1 MPPVERPQAFGPF
14 VCRDLSL
21 FLMPRILRFALPIA
35 ASAALIVGCGG
46 QDVPTNGVAKIG
58 DTVITKDQFNHWL
71 NAAAHGS
78 AAPGSTVA
86 LPDPPNFTKCVAN
99 LQKQPVPKG
108 AKKPTTAQ
116 LKTQC
121 KQQYDA
127 LKQQVMQFLVSAEW
141 IQQEAK
147 NQGVKVSNKEVQK
160 QFQDQK
166 KQSFQKESDYQKFL
180 KNSGM
185 TESDLLFRVK
195 LDVISND
202 VRTKVIKGKDKVTN
216 AQIASYY
223 NKNKQRFAQPER
235 RDLQVVLTKTKAKAE
250 AAKKQIESGQSW
262 AKVAKKYSIDEAS
275 KAQGGKLP
283 GVAKGQQEKAFDDAI
298 FSAKKGAIT
307 GPIKTQFGYY
317 VFDVSKVT
325 PASQQSLAQTKET
338 IRNLLKSQNQQKALN
353 AFVAKFRKDYK
364 GKTKCAKA
372 YVIPDCANAPKQKA
386 SSTAPASGGS
396 PQVQTTTPQ
405 STGTSSTSTETK

>member
-1 MPPVERPQAFGPF
+1 
-14 VCRDLSL
+14 
-21 FLMPRILRFALPIA
+21 MPRILRIALPIA
-35 ASAALIVGCGG
+35 ACAALIAGCGN
-46 QDVPTNGVAKIG
+46 DVPTNGVAKIG

-78 AAPGSTVA
+78 AAPGSNVTV
-86 LPDPPNFTKCVAN
+86 PDPPNFTKCVAN
-99 LQKQPVPKG
+99 QANQPVPKG

-141 IQQEAK
+141 IQQEADK
-147 NQGVKVSNKEVQK
+147 QGVKVSSKQVQK

-166 KQSFQKESDYQKFL
+166 KQSFQKEADYQKFL

-185 TESDLLFRVK
+185 TEQDLLFRVK

-202 VRTKVIKGKDKVTN
+202 VRTKVLKGKDKVTD

-235 RDLQVVLTKTKAKAE
+235 RDLEVVLTRTKAKADQAK
-250 AAKKQIESGQSW
+250 AALDGGQKW
-262 AKVAKKYSIDEAS
+262 ATVAKKYSIDEAS

-283 GVAKGQQEKAFDDAI
+283 GVAKGQQEKAFDQAI
-298 FSAKKGAIT
+298 FGAQKGKIV
-307 GPIKTQFGYY
+307 GPVKTQFGYY
-317 VFDVSKVT
+317 VFKVDKVT
-325 PASQQSLAQTKET
+325 PASQQTLAQTKET
-338 IRNLLKSQNQQKALN
+338 IRNLLKSQTQQKALN
-353 AFVAKFRKDYK
+353 DFVKQFRKDYK
-364 GKTKCAKA
+364 DKTKCAKT
-372 YVIPDCANAPKQKA
+372 YVIPDCANAPKQKT
-386 SSTAPASGGS
+386 STAPASGGA
-396 PQVQTTTPQ
+396 PQTQAPPQQPAPQTT
-405 STGTSSTSTETK
+405 GTTTTQK

>member
-1 MPPVERPQAFGPF
+1 
-14 VCRDLSL
+14 
-21 FLMPRILRFALPIA
+21 MPRFLRLALPIA
-35 ASAALIVGCGG
+35 ACAALIAGCGNS
-46 QDVPTNGVAKIG
+46 VPSNGVAKVG

-71 NAAAHGS
+71 SAAAHGS
-78 AAPGSTVA
+78 SAPGSAVVI
-86 LPDPPNFTKCVAN
+86 PDPPNFTKCVAN
-99 LQKQPVPKG
+99 QAKQPVAKG

-121 KQQYDA
+121 QQQYDA

-147 NQGVKVSNKEVQK
+147 KENVTVSNKEVLK

-166 KQSFQKESDYQKFL
+166 KQSFQKDADYQKFL

-185 TESDLLFRVK
+185 TEADLLFRVK
-195 LDVISND
+195 LDVISNA
-202 VRTKVIKGKDKVTN
+202 VRNKIIKGKDNVTQ

-235 RDLQVVLTKTKAKAE
+235 RDLEVVLTRDKAKAE
-250 AAKKQIESGQSW
+250 KAKAALDSGQSF
-262 AKVAKKYSIDEAS
+262 ASVAKKYSIDEAS

-298 FSAKKGAIT
+298 FGAQKGKIV

-317 VFDVSKVT
+317 VFKVDKIT
-325 PASQQSLAQTKET
+325 PASQQTLAQTKAT
-338 IRNLLKSQNQQKALN
+338 IANLLKSQNQQKALN
-353 AFVAKFRKDYK
+353 NFVTSFRKDYK
-364 GKTKCAKA
+364 SKTKCGKQ
-372 YVIPDCANAPKQKA
+372 YIIPDCANAPKTKTG
-386 SSTAPASGGS
+386 TAPA
-396 PQVQTTTPQ
+396 TTPQ
-405 STGTSSTSTETK
+405 TQAPAQQAPTTTQAPSTGTSTSGG

>member
-1 MPPVERPQAFGPF
+1 
-14 VCRDLSL
+14 
-21 FLMPRILRFALPIA
+21 MPRILRIALPIA
-35 ASAALIVGCGG
+35 ACAALIAGCGA
-46 QDVPTNGVAKIG
+46 DVPTNGVAKIG

-78 AAPGSTVA
+78 AAPGSNPTV
-86 LPDPPNFTKCVAN
+86 PDPPNFTKCIAN
-99 LQKQPVPKG
+99 QANQPVPKG
-108 AKKPTTAQ
+108 SKKPTQAQ

-121 KQQYDA
+121 QQQYDA

-147 NQGVKVSNKEVQK
+147 KQGVTVSTKEVQK

-166 KQSFQKESDYQKFL
+166 KQSFQKDSDYQKFL

-202 VRTKVIKGKDKVTN
+202 VRNKVIKGKDKVTD
-216 AQIASYY
+216 AQVASYY

-235 RDLQVVLTKTKAKAE
+235 RDLLVVLTRTKAKAD
-250 AAKKQIESGQSW
+250 AAKKALDSGQKW
-262 AKVAKKYSIDEAS
+262 ATVAKKYSIDEAS

-298 FSAKKGAIT
+298 FGAKKSVTT
-307 GPIKTQFGYY
+307 GPVKTQFGYY
-317 VFDVSKVT
+317 VFQVTKVT
-325 PASQQSLAQTKET
+325 AASQQSLAQTKET

-353 AFVAKFRKDYK
+353 DFVKQFRKDYK
-364 GKTKCAKA
+364 DKTKCAKT
-372 YVIPDCANAPKQKA
+372 YVIPDCSNAPKQKTT
-386 SSTAPASGGS
+386 STPASGQS
-396 PQVQTTTPQ
+396 PQQTPAPQQAPTTGTTT
-405 STGTSSTSTETK
+405 SGG

>member
-1 MPPVERPQAFGPF
+1 
-14 VCRDLSL
+14 
-21 FLMPRILRFALPIA
+21 MPRILRIALPIA
-35 ASAALIVGCGG
+35 ACAVLIAGCGS
-46 QDVPTNGVAKIG
+46 DVPTNGVAKIG

-78 AAPGSTVA
+78 AAPGSNVTV
-86 LPDPPNFTKCVAN
+86 PDPPNFAKCVAN
-99 LQKQPVPKG
+99 QAKQPVPKG

-127 LKQQVMQFLVSAEW
+127 LKQQVMQFLVSAAW
-141 IQQEAK
+141 IQAEADK
-147 NQGVKVSNKEVQK
+147 QGVQVSDKEVQK

-166 KQSFQKESDYQKFL
+166 KQSFQKDEDYKKFL
-180 KNSGM
+180 QSSGM
-185 TESDLLFRVK
+185 TEADLLFRVK

-202 VRTKVIKGKDKVTN
+202 VRNKIIKGKDKVTD

-235 RDLQVVLTKTKAKAE
+235 RDLNVVLTRTKAKAA
-250 AAKKQIESGQSW
+250 AAKQALDGGQSW
-262 AKVAKKYSIDEAS
+262 ASVAKKYSIDEAS

-283 GVAKGQQEKAFDDAI
+283 GVAKGQQEKSFDEAI
-298 FSAKKGAIT
+298 FSAKKGDIV
-307 GPIKTQFGYY
+307 GPVKTQFGYY
-317 VFDVSKVT
+317 VFDVTKTT

-353 AFVAKFRKDYK
+353 DFVKKFRTDYK
-364 GKTKCAKA
+364 DKTKCAKA
-372 YVIPDCANAPKQKA
+372 YVIPDCSNAPKTK
-386 SSTAPASGGS
+386 TTPTPASGQA
-396 PQVQTTTPQ
+396 PQQQAPTQTPTPQQAPTTGTTT
-405 STGTSSTSTETK
+405 SGG

>member
-1 MPPVERPQAFGPF
+1 
-14 VCRDLSL
+14 
-21 FLMPRILRFALPIA
+21 MPRTLRLALPIA
-35 ASAALIVGCGG
+35 ACAALLAGCGA
-46 QDVPTNGVAKIG
+46 DVPTNGVAKIG

-78 AAPGSTVA
+78 AAPGSNITV
-86 LPDPPNFTKCVAN
+86 PDPPNFAKCVAN
-99 LQKQPVPKG
+99 QAKQPVPKG

-127 LKQQVMQFLVSAEW
+127 LKQQVMQFLVSATW
-141 IQQEAK
+141 IQQEADK
-147 NQGVKVSNKEVQK
+147 QGVKVSDKEVQK

-166 KQSFQKESDYQKFL
+166 KQSFQKEDDYQKFL

-185 TESDLLFRVK
+185 TEADLLFRVK

-202 VRTKVIKGKDKVTN
+202 VRNKIIKGKDKVSD

-223 NKNKQRFAQPER
+223 NKNKVRFAQPER
-235 RDLQVVLTKTKAKAE
+235 RDLLVVLTRTKGKADAAKAALDGGQKW
-250 AAKKQIESGQSW
+250 AA
-262 AKVAKKYSIDEAS
+262 VAKKYSIDEAS

-298 FSAKKGAIT
+298 FGAKKGATT

-317 VFDVSKVT
+317 VFQVTKVT
-325 PASQQSLAQTKET
+325 AASQQTLDQTKET

-353 AFVAKFRKDYK
+353 DFVKKFRTDYK
-364 GKTKCAKA
+364 KKTKCSKA
-372 YVIPDCANAPKQKA
+372 YLIPDCSNSPKAKTPA
-386 SSTAPASGGS
+386 TPASGQA
-396 PQVQTTTPQ
+396 PQQTPQQAPQPTPQPTSTTP
-405 STGTSSTSTETK
+405 SGG

>member
-1 MPPVERPQAFGPF
+1 
-14 VCRDLSL
+14 
-21 FLMPRILRFALPIA
+21 MPRILRIALPIA
-35 ASAALIVGCGG
+35 ACAALIAGCGG
-46 QDVPTNGVAKIG
+46 DVPTNGVAKIG

-71 NAAAHGS
+71 NAAAKGS
-78 AAPGSTVA
+78 AAPGSNVTV
-86 LPDPPNFTKCVAN
+86 PDPPNFAKCVAN
-99 LQKQPVPKG
+99 QAKQPVPKG

-141 IQQEAK
+141 IQQEADK
-147 NQGVKVSNKEVQK
+147 QDVKVSEKEVQK

-166 KQSFQKESDYQKFL
+166 KQSFQKEADYQKFL

-185 TESDLLFRVK
+185 TEADLLFRVK

-202 VRTKVIKGKDKVTN
+202 VRNKIIKGKDKVTD

-235 RDLQVVLTKTKAKAE
+235 RDLLVVLTRTKAKAD
-250 AAKKQIESGQSW
+250 AAKKELDGGASW
-262 AKVAKKYSIDEAS
+262 KSVAKKYSIDEAS

-298 FSAKKGAIT
+298 FGAKKGALT
-307 GPIKTQFGYY
+307 GPVKTQFGYY
-317 VFDVSKVT
+317 VFEVTKVT

-338 IRNLLKSQNQQKALN
+338 IKNLLKSQNQQKALN
-353 AFVAKFRKDYK
+353 SFVKQFRKDYK

-372 YVIPDCANAPKQKA
+372 YLIPDCENGPKQK
-386 SSTAPASGGS
+386 TTPTPASGQA
-396 PQVQTTTPQ
+396 PQTTQQAP
-405 STGTSSTSTETK
+405 STGTTTTQK

>member
-1 MPPVERPQAFGPF
+1 
-14 VCRDLSL
+14 
-21 FLMPRILRFALPIA
+21 MPRILRIALPIA
-35 ASAALIVGCGG
+35 ACAALIAGCGS
-46 QDVPTNGVAKIG
+46 DVPTNGVAKIG

-78 AAPGSTVA
+78 AAPGSNVTV
-86 LPDPPNFTKCVAN
+86 PDPPNYAKCVAN
-99 LQKQPVPKG
+99 QAKQPVPKG

-127 LKQQVMQFLVSAEW
+127 LKQQVMQFLVSAAW
-141 IQQEAK
+141 IQAEADK
-147 NQGVKVSNKEVQK
+147 QGVQVSDKEVQK

-166 KQSFQKESDYQKFL
+166 KQSFQKDEDYKKFL
-180 KNSGM
+180 QSSGM
-185 TESDLLFRVK
+185 TEADLLFRVK

-202 VRTKVIKGKDKVTN
+202 VRNKIIKGKDKVTD

-235 RDLQVVLTKTKAKAE
+235 RDLNVVLTRTKAKAE
-250 AAKKQIESGQSW
+250 AAKHALDGGQSW
-262 AKVAKKYSIDEAS
+262 ASVAKKYSIDEAS

-283 GVAKGQQEKAFDDAI
+283 GVAKGQQEKSFDEAI
-298 FSAKKGAIT
+298 FSAKKGDIV
-307 GPIKTQFGYY
+307 GPVKTQFGYY
-317 VFDVSKVT
+317 VFDVTKTT

-353 AFVAKFRKDYK
+353 DFVKKFRTDYK
-364 GKTKCAKA
+364 DKTKCAKA
-372 YVIPDCANAPKQKA
+372 YVIPDCSNAPKTK
-386 SSTAPASGGS
+386 TTPTPASGQA
-396 PQVQTTTPQ
+396 PQQQAPTQTPTPQPATTGTTT
-405 STGTSSTSTETK
+405 SGG

>member
-1 MPPVERPQAFGPF
+1 
-14 VCRDLSL
+14 
-21 FLMPRILRFALPIA
+21 MPRILRIALPIA
-35 ASAALIVGCGG
+35 ACAALIAGCGA
-46 QDVPTNGVAKIG
+46 DVPTNGVAKIG

-78 AAPGSTVA
+78 AAPGSNPTV
-86 LPDPPNFTKCVAN
+86 PDPPNFTQCVAN
-99 LQKQPVPKG
+99 QAKQPVPKG
-108 AKKPTTAQ
+108 AKKPTQAQ

-147 NQGVKVSNKEVQK
+147 KQGVTVSSKEVQK

-166 KQSFQKESDYQKFL
+166 KQSFQKDSDYQKFL

-202 VRTKVIKGKDKVTN
+202 VRNKVIKGKDKVTD
-216 AQIASYY
+216 AQVSSYY

-235 RDLQVVLTKTKAKAE
+235 RDLLVVLTRTKAKAD
-250 AAKKQIESGQSW
+250 AAKKALDGGQKW
-262 AKVAKKYSIDEAS
+262 AAVAKKYSIDEAS

-298 FSAKKGAIT
+298 FTAKKSVTT
-307 GPIKTQFGYY
+307 GPVKTQFGYY
-317 VFDVSKVT
+317 VFQVTKVT
-325 PASQQSLAQTKET
+325 AASQQSLAQTKET

-353 AFVAKFRKDYK
+353 DFVKQFRKDYK
-364 GKTKCAKA
+364 DKTKCAKT
-372 YVIPDCANAPKQKA
+372 YVIPDCSNAPKQKA
-386 SSTAPASGGS
+386 TSTPASGQA
-396 PQVQTTTPQ
+396 PQQTPQ
-405 STGTSSTSTETK
+405 QTPAPQQAPTTGTSTSGN

>member
-1 MPPVERPQAFGPF
+1 
-14 VCRDLSL
+14 
-21 FLMPRILRFALPIA
+21 MPRFLRLALPIA
-35 ASAALIVGCGG
+35 ACAALIAGCGNS
-46 QDVPTNGVAKIG
+46 VPSNGVAKVG

-71 NAAAHGS
+71 SAAAHGS
-78 AAPGSTVA
+78 ATPGSPVV

-99 LQKQPVPKG
+99 AAKQPVAKG

-116 LKTQC
+116 LKVQC

-147 NQGVKVSNKEVQK
+147 KQGVKVSDKEVQK

-166 KQSFQKESDYQKFL
+166 KQSFQKDADYQKFL

-185 TESDLLFRVK
+185 TEADLLFRVK

-202 VRTKVIKGKDKVTN
+202 VRNKIIKGKDKVTD
-216 AQIASYY
+216 AQISSYY

-235 RDLQVVLTKTKAKAE
+235 RDLEVVLTRTKAKADQAK
-250 AAKKQIESGQSW
+250 AALDGGQKW
-262 AKVAKKYSIDEAS
+262 ANVAKKYSIDEAS

-283 GVAKGQQEKAFDDAI
+283 GVAKGQQEKSFDSAI
-298 FSAKKGAIT
+298 FGADKGKIV

-317 VFDVSKVT
+317 VFKVDKVT

-353 AFVAKFRKDYK
+353 DFVTQFRKDYK
-364 GKTKCAKA
+364 DKTKCGKQ
-372 YVIPDCANAPKQKA
+372 YIIPDCANAPKTKTNTA
-386 SSTAPASGGS
+386 TAPAQGQPTAPANTG
-396 PQVQTTTPQ
+396 TTTGTT
-405 STGTSSTSTETK
+405 TGG